1 MVSPKEQQNLWA
13 RWGVSGSRARSSRS
27 LHSCLPTLFSP
38 KAACVHRA
46 RPFELYEFMPRHK
59 SALVVAAA
67 AALLRGADGCTSLE
81 GVDCNGNDIRKIDG
95 PPASMTA
102 AHCCALCAAE
112 AGCKVAVLAPNYE
125 VGKSQCLLKSACP
138 APAAMRG
145 RVKVCPPGVSCAA
158 PPPTPA
164 PAPAPTPAPAGCDAA
179 LAPAAFCD
187 VALSPAARAA
197 ALVAELTLQ
206 EKVDNVG
213 ANAAGAVARLG
224 VPAFQVLTYLLVLSR
239 AST

>member
-1 MVSPKEQQNLWA
+1 M
-13 RWGVSGSRARSSRS
+13 
-27 LHSCLPTLFSP
+27 
-38 KAACVHRA
+38 
-46 RPFELYEFMPRHK
+46 LYEFMPRHK

-67 AALLRGADGCTSLE
+67 AAILRGADGCTSLE

-102 AHCCALCAAE
+102 AHCCALCTAE

-224 VPAFQVLTYLLVLSR
+224 VPAFQVLTSLLVLSC
-239 AST
+239 ASTYLLTTYSANRFFHSHVSTCCCCGWAS